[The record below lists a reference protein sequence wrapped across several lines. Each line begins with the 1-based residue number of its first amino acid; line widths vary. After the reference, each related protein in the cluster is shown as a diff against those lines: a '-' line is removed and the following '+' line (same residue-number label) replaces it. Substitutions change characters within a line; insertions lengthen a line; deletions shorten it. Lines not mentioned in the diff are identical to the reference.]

1 MTNIEILNKYTA
13 GEITLEEANEK
24 LVGIKLN
31 PGKNTITAEEKRS
44 TTIGEYPD
52 MANGWG
58 LLDCGA
64 GPMDKVHV
72 VNGKT
77 AHPVNS
83 VDDKGN
89 IIGEAYVHIAGRR
102 YAVRVDTL
110 VEI

>member
-13 GEITLEEANEK
+13 GEITLDEANEK

-31 PGKNTITAEEKRS
+31 PGKNTITEDDKRS

-58 LLDCGA
+58 LLDTGT
-64 GPMDKVHV
+64 GPMEKIHIEG
-72 VNGKT
+72 GKT
-77 AHPVNS
+77 KYPVNS
-83 VDDKGN
+83 IDKDGN
-89 IIGEAYVHIAGRR
+89 IIGESFVHIAGRR
-102 YAVRVDTL
+102 YAVRIDTL